1 MQPYCFLC
9 SGSVAESIGPTPC
22 ASYQTQLQLPQGGL
36 QGDTQLPWRAL
47 GHYKGPLRSLLLE
60 LRQTPDNQ
68 RLTSLIALLKRTLT
82 FQSTD
87 LLVPIP
93 SWKKSAAIP
102 WNGSSPEQ
110 ASTG

>member
-9 SGSVAESIGPTPC
+9 GRSVAESIGPIPC
-22 ASYQTQLQLPQGGL
+22 ASCQTQLQLPKGGL
-36 QGDTQLPWRAL
+36 QGDTPLPWRAL